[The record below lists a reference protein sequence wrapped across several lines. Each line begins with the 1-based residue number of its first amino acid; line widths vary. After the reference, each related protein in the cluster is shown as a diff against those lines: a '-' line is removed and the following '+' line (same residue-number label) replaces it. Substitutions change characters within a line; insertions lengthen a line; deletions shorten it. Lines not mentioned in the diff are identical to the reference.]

1 MAENINIGNT
11 LEKKNDRELALY
23 SAFSEADDKYVNEM
37 LSDETAARIRAE
49 HRRKALRFRS
59 AIAGCAAVFAIVVGL
74 AVIPHGKMDK
84 SSGSNFAAAKK
95 ADEAAPAAD
104 APQYAEAPEQA
115 DNGGGENRGS
125 EEAVTTTTAAME
137 ENVEAADNY
146 DEDAKAEDGPSAEKD
161 ATFDNVGVG
170 GDNDN
175 KGKDKYN
182 APDVKEET
190 ESLVP
195 MKPVRYD
202 CITLKNGTEWFVGEA
217 IENDSL
223 IGGLISGE
231 DGYEVYEL
239 KGFDPGFIT
248 AVKNDSGYNAAVT
261 TDLRKDTLA
270 ELSGGLGFG
279 EHLFCEKY
287 YGPDGQEDISD
298 EQFRS
303 SVLKLMTE
311 RGEAYRLAAGSDLQA
326 DTPGSY
332 LCRIGTDDVT
342 FIKDVVINV
351 AGKNVSVICG
361 KTTVVFTEDAQT

>member
-11 LEKKNDRELALY
+11 PEKKYDRELALY
-23 SAFSEADDKYVNEM
+23 SAFSEADGKYVNEM

-74 AVIPHGKMDK
+74 AVIPHGKLDK

-115 DNGGGENRGS
+115 DNGGGEDRGS
-125 EEAVTTTTAAME
+125 DEAVTTTAAVRE
-137 ENVEAADNY
+137 ENVEAAENY
-146 DEDAKAEDGPSAEKD
+146 DEDAKAEEAPSDKKD
-161 ATFDNVGVG
+161 AAYDNVKIG
-170 GDNDN
+170 GND
-175 KGKDKYN
+175 KEKIKEN
-182 APDVKEET
+182 APVLEEET
-190 ESLVP
+190 ESLLP
-195 MKPVRYD
+195 MKPVRD
-202 CITLKNGTEWFVGEA
+202 GFITLKNGTEWFVGEA
-217 IENDSL
+217 VENDSF
-223 IGGLISGE
+223 IGGLISEE

-248 AVKNDSGYNAAVT
+248 AVKNDSGYNAAIT

-270 ELSGGLGFG
+270 ELSEGLGFG
-279 EHLFCEKY
+279 EHLYCDKY
-287 YGPDGQEDISD
+287 YGSGEPEDISD

-303 SVLKLMTE
+303 SVLKLITE
-311 RGEAYRLAAGSDLQA
+311 RGEAYRLSSDSDVQA

-332 LCRIGTDDVT
+332 MCRIGTDDVT
-342 FIKDVVINV
+342 FIKDVNITV
-351 AGKNVSVICG
+351 ADKTVLVICG
-361 KTTVVFTEDAQT
+361 KTTVKFTEEAKS